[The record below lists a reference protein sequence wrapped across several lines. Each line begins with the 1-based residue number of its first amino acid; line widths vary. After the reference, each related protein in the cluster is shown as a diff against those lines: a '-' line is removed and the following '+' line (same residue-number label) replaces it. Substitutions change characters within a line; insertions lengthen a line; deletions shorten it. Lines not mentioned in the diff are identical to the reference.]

1 MDDAPYIRNSM
12 HHQQGA
18 ATSTRCICYTTT
30 LSSYCIVKSLPAKM
44 VTATVEDDAVAQ
56 RECLKN
62 VFSMEGGQGEASYMN
77 NSQVQATATQLVMF

>member
-1 MDDAPYIRNSM
+1 
-12 HHQQGA
+12 
-18 ATSTRCICYTTT
+18 
-30 LSSYCIVKSLPAKM
+30 M

-77 NSQVQATATQLVMF
+77 NSQVQVTKQHAY